1 MPTASGNRANP
12 APLVDIARHCVIPD
26 DIAFTRY
33 HELIAP
39 ELPGM
44 GVAFDQWQEDIWY
57 AALGVRDDA
66 DRTPNGLPSLA
77 CDVMGVTLS
86 IARQAGKTWGI
97 MVGLIAICLSRPG
110 TLVVW
115 SSHHDRTSS
124 ETLTKIAGIVEKPAI
139 RPKMRA
145 QHPVVQTDDGR
156 GVHFANGSR
165 ILFGARSSGFGRG
178 FSEVDIEVYDECQNL
193 REAALTDMLA
203 AMNVSDIGLAF
214 FMGTPPRPQD
224 VALGVHEA
232 FKRRRDKA
240 LAPVKKRPFKG
251 IYVEFSPEMP
261 ESVVSDIDAPE
272 FWGRLSEANPSY
284 GFRVGKSAIERL
296 VENMSAEDVM
306 REVFGIWDK
315 TIESLAVVP
324 RDHWNNLA
332 VDMDILPDVASF
344 GINATRSGWFWV
356 DACWC
361 EGESA
366 HVEIALGT
374 QSEVEAMAFLTRHAT
389 KRTPIKY
396 DSTGA
401 AKALGEKLK
410 KSFFN
415 ASAYTQN
422 ESGAGNALWLNMVE
436 QGRLS
441 HGGQPDLDNA
451 VRGAC
456 RQDRTLGGWML
467 QPRSESFDI
476 GPAIAMSASVYAAM
490 TERRTSGNSRAVS
503 RRGRAPS
510 GSAVG

>member
-1 MPTASGNRANP
+1 MPTVSVNRANP
-12 APLVDIARHCVIPD
+12 APLVDIARHCVVPD

-39 ELPGM
+39 ELTGM
-44 GVAFDQWQEDIWY
+44 GVEFDRWQEDIWY
-57 AALGVRDDA
+57 AALGVRADD
-66 DRTPNGLPSLA
+66 DQSLA

-86 IARQAGKTWGI
+86 ISRQCGKTWGV

-110 TLVVW
+110 TLVIW

-145 QHPVVQTDDGR
+145 QYPVVQADDGR

-178 FSEVDIEVYDECQNL
+178 FSEVDVQVYDECQNL
-193 REAALTDMLA
+193 KEAALTDMLA
-203 AMNVSDIGLAF
+203 AMNVTDLGLAF

-251 IYVEFSPEMP
+251 IYVEFAPEAP
-261 ESVVSDIDAPE
+261 ENVVADIDAPG
-272 FWGRLSEANPSY
+272 FWDRLSEVNPAY
-284 GFRVGKSAIERL
+284 PFRVRKSAIERL
-296 VENMSAEDVM
+296 VENMSADDIR

-315 TIESLAVVP
+315 TNETLAVVP
-324 RDHWNNLA
+324 RDEWKLLA
-332 VDMDILPDVASF
+332 EVPGELPEVASF
-344 GINATRSGWFWV
+344 GINATRSGWYWIT
-356 DACWC
+356 ACWC

-374 QSEVEAMAFLTRHAT
+374 QSEVEAMNFMSRHAT
-389 KRTPIKY
+389 KRTPIKF

-410 KSFFN
+410 KQFFN

-422 ESGAGNALWLNMVE
+422 ESGAGNALWLSMVE

-441 HGGQPDLDNA
+441 HGGQADLDNA
-451 VRGAC
+451 VRGS
-456 RQDRTLGGWML
+456 RRKDRPSGGWVL
-467 QPRSESFDI
+467 VPRSDSFDI

-490 TERRTSGNSRAVS
+490 TARRPSGNSRAVS
-503 RRGRAPS
+503 RRGRNEA
-510 GSAVG
+510 AR

>member
-1 MPTASGNRANP
+1 MPIASGNRVNP
-12 APLVDIARHCVIPD
+12 APLVDIAQHCVVPN

-33 HELIAP
+33 DELIAP

-44 GVAFDQWQEDIWY
+44 GVVLDQWQEDIWY
-57 AALGVRDDA
+57 AALGLRED
-66 DRTPNGLPSLA
+66 GSLA

-97 MVGLIAICLSRPG
+97 MVGLIAICLKRPG
-110 TLVVW
+110 TLVIW

-145 QHPVVQTDDGR
+145 QFPVVFTDDSR

-178 FSEVDIEVYDECQNL
+178 FSEVDIQVYDECQNL
-193 REAALTDMLA
+193 RESALTDMLA

-240 LAPVKKRPFKG
+240 LDLTKKRPFKG
-251 IYVEFSPEMP
+251 IYVEFSPASP
-261 ESVVSDIDAPE
+261 DDVVSDIDAPG
-272 FWGRLSEANPSY
+272 FWAKLSEANPSF
-284 GFRVGKSAIERL
+284 GFRVGNSAIERL
-296 VENMSAEDVM
+296 VENMSPEDVL

-315 TIESLAVVP
+315 TNETLAVVP
-324 RDHWNNLA
+324 KDHWNSLA
-332 VDMDILPDVASF
+332 ADLDVLPDVAAF
-344 GINATRSGWFWV
+344 GINATRSGWYWIT
-356 DACWC
+356 ACWC

-366 HVEIALGT
+366 HVEIAMGT
-374 QSEVEAMAFLTRHAT
+374 QSEVEAMNFMTHHAA
-389 KRTPIKY
+389 KRTPIKH
-396 DSTGA
+396 DATGA

-410 KSFFN
+410 QLNFR

-422 ESGAGNALWLNMVE
+422 EAGAGNALWLNMAE
-436 QGRLS
+436 QSRLS
-441 HGGQPDLDNA
+441 HGGQQDLELA
-451 VRGAC
+451 IRGSR
-456 RQDRTLGGWML
+456 RQDRTSGGWMMV
-467 QPRSESFDI
+467 PRSDSFDI
-476 GPAIAMSASVYAAM
+476 GPAIAMSAAVYAAM
-490 TERRTSGNSRAVS
+490 TTRRPAGSGRSAS
-503 RRGRAPS
+503 GRRQRHS
-510 GSAVG
+510 SLEGSSA

>member
-1 MPTASGNRANP
+1 MPTASASRANP

-44 GVAFDQWQEDIWY
+44 GVVLDQWQEDIWY
-57 AALGVRDDA
+57 AALGLRDDA
-66 DRTPNGLPSLA
+66 DKNANGLPSLA

-86 IARQAGKTWGI
+86 IARQTGKTWGV

-110 TLVVW
+110 TLAVW

-124 ETLTKIAGIVEKPAI
+124 QTLDKIAGIVEKPLI

-145 QHPVVQTDDGR
+145 QHPVVQSDDNR
-156 GVHFANGSR
+156 GVYFANGSQ

-178 FSEVDIEVYDECQNL
+178 FSEVDIQVYDECQNL
-193 REAALTDMLA
+193 KEAALTDMLA

-214 FMGTPPRPQD
+214 YMGTPPRPQEI
-224 VALGVHEA
+224 ALGVHEP

-240 LAPVKKRPFKG
+240 LEPKKRRPFKG
-251 IYVEFSPEMP
+251 VYVELAPENP
-261 ESVVSDIDAPE
+261 DAVVDDIDAPG
-272 FWGRLSEANPSY
+272 FWEGLAEVNPA
-284 GFRVGKSAIERL
+284 FPTRVSKSAIERL
-296 VENMSAEDVM
+296 VENMSADDIR

-315 TIESLAVVP
+315 TNETLAVVP
-324 RDHWNNLA
+324 KDRWNLLA
-332 VDMDILPDVASF
+332 VDVDELPEVAAF
-344 GINATRSGWFWV
+344 GINSTRSGWFWIV
-356 DACWC
+356 ACWC
-361 EGESA
+361 EGESV

-374 QSEVEAMAFLTRHAT
+374 QSEVEAMNFIARHAT

-410 KSFFN
+410 ERSFR
-415 ASAYTQN
+415 ASPYTQN
-422 ESGAGNALWLNMVE
+422 EAGAGNALWLNLVD

-441 HGGQPDLDNA
+441 HDGHPELELA
-451 VRGAC
+451 VRGSR
-456 RQDRTLGGWML
+456 RQDRTSGGWML
-467 QPRSESFDI
+467 IPRSDSFDI
-476 GPAIAMSASVYAAM
+476 GPAIAMSEAVYAAM
-490 TERRTSGNSRAVS
+490 TTRRTSGGRGVSRA
-503 RRGRAPS
+503 GRS
-510 GSAVG
+510 SVET

>member
-1 MPTASGNRANP
+1 MPIASGNRANP
-12 APLVDIARHCVIPD
+12 APLVDIARQCFIPD

-44 GVAFDQWQEDIWY
+44 GVVLDQWQEDIWY
-57 AALGVRDDA
+57 AALGLRED
-66 DRTPNGLPSLA
+66 GSLA

-97 MVGLIAICLSRPG
+97 MVGLIAICLKRPG
-110 TLVVW
+110 TLVIW

-145 QHPVVQTDDGR
+145 QHPVVQADDNR

-165 ILFGARSSGFGRG
+165 ILFGARSAGFGRG
-178 FSEVDIEVYDECQNL
+178 FAEVDIQVYDECQNL
-193 REAALTDMLA
+193 KESALTDMLA
-203 AMNVSDIGLAF
+203 AMNVSEIGLAF

-240 LAPVKKRPFKG
+240 LAPMKKRPFKG
-251 IYVEFSPEMP
+251 IYVEFSPESP
-261 ESVVSDIDAPE
+261 EDVVSDIDAPG
-272 FWGRLSEANPSY
+272 FWAKLAEANPSF

-296 VENMSAEDVM
+296 VENMSSEDVL

-315 TIESLAVVP
+315 TNETLSVVARDDWNRLAA
-324 RDHWNNLA
+324 DLET
-332 VDMDILPDVASF
+332 LPDVASF
-344 GINATRSGWFWV
+344 GINATRSGWYWIT
-356 DACWC
+356 ACWC

-374 QSEVEAMAFLTRHAT
+374 QSEVEAMNFLSRHAT
-389 KRTPIKY
+389 KRTPIKH
-396 DSTGA
+396 DATGA

-410 KSFFN
+410 QRNFR

-422 ESGAGNALWLNMVE
+422 EAGAGNALWLSLVE

-441 HGGQPDLDNA
+441 HDGQSDLEMA
-451 VRGAC
+451 VRGSR
-456 RQDRTLGGWML
+456 RQERASGGWML
-467 QPRSESFDI
+467 MPRSDSFDI

-490 TERRTSGNSRAVS
+490 TTRRPSGNGRAVS
-503 RRGRAPS
+503 GRS
-510 GSAVG
+510 HRSSAAV

>member
-1 MPTASGNRANP
+1 MPTASASRANP
-12 APLVDIARHCVIPD
+12 TPLVDAARFCVIPD

-33 HELIAP
+33 GELIAP
-39 ELPGM
+39 ELSGM
-44 GVAFDQWQEDIWY
+44 GVVLDRWQEDIWY
-57 AALGVRDDA
+57 AALGLRED
-66 DRTPNGLPSLA
+66 GSLA

-86 IARQAGKTWGI
+86 ISRQCGKTWGV
-97 MVGLIAICLSRPG
+97 MVGLIAICLARPG
-110 TLVVW
+110 TLVIW

-124 ETLTKIAGIVEKPAI
+124 ETLDKIAGIVEKPLI

-145 QHPVVQTDDGR
+145 QHPVVMTDDSR

-178 FSEVDIEVYDECQNL
+178 FSEVDIQVYDECQNL
-193 REAALTDMLA
+193 KEAALTDMLA
-203 AMNVSDIGLAF
+203 AMNVSDLGLSF
-214 FMGTPPRPQD
+214 FMGTPPRPKD

-232 FKRRRDKA
+232 FKRRRDRA
-240 LAPVKKRPFKG
+240 LQDKKQRPFKG
-251 IYVEFSPEMP
+251 IYAEMSPQDP
-261 ESVVSDIDAPE
+261 DSAVADIDAPG
-272 FWGRLSEANPSY
+272 FWDKLAEVNPAY

-315 TIESLAVVP
+315 TNETAAVVS
-324 RDHWNNLA
+324 RDDWAGLA
-332 VDMDILPDVASF
+332 ADMDSLPAVASF

-366 HVEIALGT
+366 HIEIALGT
-374 QSEVEAMAFLTRHAT
+374 QSEVEAMNFLSVHAT

-410 KSFFN
+410 QRGFR

-422 ESGAGNALWLNMVE
+422 ESSAGNALWLNMVE

-441 HGGQPDLDNA
+441 HGAQVELDTA
-451 VRGAC
+451 VRGS
-456 RQDRTLGGWML
+456 RRRDRASGGWML
-467 QPRSESFDI
+467 VPRSDSFDI
-476 GPAIAMSASVYAAM
+476 GPAIAMTAALYVAM
-490 TERRTSGNSRAVS
+490 TTRRPTGG
-503 RRGRAPS
+503 GRAPS
-510 GSAVG
+510 GGRRSSPGRNAVVV